1 MILKKLTKLTEK
13 NKSVVTF
20 VFISVILS
28 LSLIIIKNIYNKI
41 YKTKLNEHFNNDI
54 KDTFKYSLNNIG
66 NSKIIDNSP
75 SIKYFDGEVKGFIG
89 SPIKY
94 ILKINNKRHYLYR
107 YPDFRNE
114 IKRHS
119 KDYFNKY
126 LSYFKQN
133 HLNKTDN
140 FILDFNGWHGV
151 FDNKVR
157 LWINLKKKI

>member
-1 MILKKLTKLTEK
+1 MILKKLTKITEK

-94 ILKINNKRHYLYR
+94 TLKINNNKYYLYR